1 MDTNK
6 HEIVEQVKDFP
17 TLWLMLSIT
26 VMRAMWVV
34 SGTSIAYSDRSDGR
48 GACGASTLCVRQT
61 LWEQGTSI
69 ALSER
74 SDGAVGLLAAM
85 VSDSDSVQSWHS
97 VYQ

>member
-1 MDTNK
+1 MYTFCSL
-6 HEIVEQVKDFP
+6 QVLFIKF
-17 TLWLMLSIT
+17 LLLRNT
-26 VMRAMWVV
+26 VTPAVRM
-34 SGTSIAYSDRSDGR
+34 GR
-48 GACGASTLCVRQT
+48 GHCALVKRCGS
-61 LWEQGTSI
+61 EGTSI